1 MDGSSLKKLEGLSNP
16 KVIRIVEETISLC
29 KPAKVRVIT
38 DDPDDVAYCREL
50 SLKNGEERPLAM
62 AGHTIHFDGVKDLAR
77 DVGSTR
83 VLLPTGKVLSKR
95 INSIDR
101 DEGLKE
107 ILGFLDGAM
116 AGHEMIVRFL
126 CLGPTNSP
134 FSLPALQITD
144 SGYVAHSEALLYR
157 SGYEEF
163 KRLNGSS
170 RFFTFIHSAG
180 ELVNGVTKNVDKRR
194 MYIDLEEDRVLSV
207 NNQYAGNSVGLKKL
221 ALRLAINKAN
231 TDGDWLAEHMFVMG
245 VHPEG
250 KKRVSYFLGAF
261 PSACGKTSTAMIPGQ
276 TIIGDDIAY
285 LRKVDGKPRAVNV
298 EAGIFGIIKD
308 VNPTDDPVIYKTLTS
323 PRELIFSNILI
334 KEGVPFW
341 TGMGKPLPD
350 SGTNFIGDWHAGMK
364 DGNGADIPAAHSN
377 ARYTIR
383 LKDLENIDPHMDDP
397 SGVPVDAIIYGARD
411 SDTSVPVYESL
422 SWEHGVFIGA
432 SLESETT
439 SATIGAEGVRKHD
452 PMANLDFIVVP
463 LGSYISNHVR
473 FGKSLSA
480 KPRIFATNYFLKDP
494 ATGKFFTDKV
504 DKKVW
509 VLWMEGR
516 VHGEYGAITTPI
528 GHIPEFEDIRALFA
542 SVFNKDYSKE
552 SYVKHFSIRVK
563 HLLDKL
569 DRIEALFKDEPGMPA
584 EFWAELGNQRKRLSD
599 MRAKKGDVVSPF
611 DL

>member
-1 MDGSSLKKLEGLSNP
+1 M
-16 KVIRIVEETISLC
+16 
-29 KPAKVRVIT
+29 
-38 DDPDDVAYCREL
+38 
-50 SLKNGEERPLAM
+50 
-62 AGHTIHFDGVKDLAR
+62 
-77 DVGSTR
+77 
-83 VLLPTGKVLSKR
+83 
-95 INSIDR
+95 
-101 DEGLKE
+101 
-107 ILGFLDGAM
+107 
-116 AGHEMIVRFL
+116 
-126 CLGPTNSP
+126 
-134 FSLPALQITD
+134 
-144 SGYVAHSEALLYR
+144 
-157 SGYEEF
+157 
-163 KRLNGSS
+163 
-170 RFFTFIHSAG
+170 
-180 ELVNGVTKNVDKRR
+180 
-194 MYIDLEEDRVLSV
+194 
-207 NNQYAGNSVGLKKL
+207 
-221 ALRLAINKAN
+221 
-231 TDGDWLAEHMFVMG
+231 
-245 VHPEG
+245 
-250 KKRVSYFLGAF
+250 
-261 PSACGKTSTAMIPGQ
+261 
-276 TIIGDDIAY
+276 
-285 LRKVDGKPRAVNV
+285 
-298 EAGIFGIIKD
+298 
-308 VNPTDDPVIYKTLTS
+308 
-323 PRELIFSNILI
+323 
-334 KEGVPFW
+334 
-341 TGMGKPLPD
+341 
-350 SGTNFIGDWHAGMK
+350 
-364 DGNGADIPAAHSN
+364 
-377 ARYTIR
+377 
-383 LKDLENIDPHMDDP
+383 KDLENIDPHMDDP